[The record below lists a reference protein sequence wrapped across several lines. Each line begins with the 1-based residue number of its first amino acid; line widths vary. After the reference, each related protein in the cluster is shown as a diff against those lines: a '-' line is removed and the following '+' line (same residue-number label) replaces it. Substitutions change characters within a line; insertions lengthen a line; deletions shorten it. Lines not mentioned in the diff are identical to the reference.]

1 MNGTRKFHIKRRY
14 KVLGLLL
21 GVLLSIPLLC
31 IGVFVFGA
39 YYGQWRMAEVNHEL
53 FALAEQLEYTPDALL
68 QHRVRTRDHNI
79 VFPGNADC
87 ETVLYY
93 TAALDPVSFAQ
104 KLHLARPELTGSG
117 THYYNDHLYSYI
129 PVAVS
134 AADAQQVQEDF
145 RRGYMN
151 SYRWGML
158 GENPG
163 SVTLFET
170 SNMSVTL
177 QYNGRDIQ
185 DNIVRLDRSG
195 GAFPFWMDCPVKI
208 TESGTLKTD

>member
-1 MNGTRKFHIKRRY
+1 MNGTRKLHIRRRY
-14 KVLGLLL
+14 KILGILS
-21 GVLLSIPLLC
+21 GVLLGIPLLC
-31 IGVFVFGA
+31 IAIFVFGA
-39 YYGQWRMAEVNHEL
+39 YYGQWRMAQVNYEL

-68 QHRVRTRDHNI
+68 QHRVKARDFNMF
-79 VFPGNADC
+79 FPWGAYCDAH
-87 ETVLYY
+87 LYF
-93 TAALDPVSFAQ
+93 TTPLDPASFAE
-104 KLHLARPELTGSG
+104 KLHLAKPELTGSG
-117 THYYNDHLYSYI
+117 THYYHDHLYSYFPI
-129 PVAVS
+129 AVS

-185 DNIVRLDRSG
+185 DNIVEIYRSG
-195 GAFPFWMDCPVKI
+195 GDFPIWMDCPVKI
-208 TESGTLKTD
+208 TETD